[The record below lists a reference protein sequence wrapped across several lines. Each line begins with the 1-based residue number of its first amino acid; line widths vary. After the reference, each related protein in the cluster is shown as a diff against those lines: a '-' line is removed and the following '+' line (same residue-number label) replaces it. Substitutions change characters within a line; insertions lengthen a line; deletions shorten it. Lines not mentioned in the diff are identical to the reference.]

1 MLNLRQCPWGFGED
15 ELVDAIVAR
24 QDQSSRARS
33 STCGHP
39 PLREPTRLRRA
50 ALWAHEESPRRSDA
64 AKRLRRCSGAYSRL
78 RYHPT
83 IQVSKRAV
91 ELEFWRDLA
100 YGL

>member
-15 ELVDAIVAR
+15 ELVDAIVTR
-24 QDQSSRARS
+24 QDQSSRARCS
-33 STCGHP
+33 ACGHP
-39 PLREPTRLRRA
+39 PIREPTRLRRA
-50 ALWAHEESPRRSDA
+50 ALWAHEENPRRSDA
-64 AKRLRRCSGAYSRL
+64 AERLRRCSGAYSRL